1 MTKTAGVV
9 LILSGLGCAAFALSS
24 EVARMGSDVARWVE
38 EAKILPEAKVVAP
51 AALPHPQPVPRRAA
65 APRPEAAPPASA
77 PVIVTLAP
85 RSTDAVASRTAAI
98 PKDRDR
104 LARELQKELRRVG
117 CYEGEPNGVWT
128 PATRR
133 AMKTFTDRV
142 NASLPVDEPD
152 AVLFAMVQS
161 QQDQV
166 CGKPCPI
173 DQGLSEDG
181 RCLPNAILA
190 KAASK
195 PTPSAVATHAPAS
208 GGPAAGKPLPARSGW
223 SATVTAARPTP
234 SQALAVLAPAPA
246 TPPSTVGRMALAG
259 PIDGHATT
267 DPPLVAKPILRTTP
281 PQRGPQVVRAPRQR
295 TFVSTVFR
303 HIDSRL

>member
-1 MTKTAGVV
+1 
-9 LILSGLGCAAFALSS
+9 
-24 EVARMGSDVARWVE
+24 
-38 EAKILPEAKVVAP
+38 
-51 AALPHPQPVPRRAA
+51 
-65 APRPEAAPPASA
+65 
-77 PVIVTLAP
+77 
-85 RSTDAVASRTAAI
+85 
-98 PKDRDR
+98 
-104 LARELQKELRRVG
+104 
-117 CYEGEPNGVWT
+117 
-128 PATRR
+128 
-133 AMKTFTDRV
+133 